1 MTAVFI
7 AALSCAIWL
16 YLLSA
21 RAGFWRAKQRD
32 DASLSASPE
41 DIVWPRVVAIIPARN
56 EASVVGETIGTL
68 LRQNYR
74 GAFTVIVVDDHSS
87 DDTAAVARR
96 VAAAAGA
103 SARVTV
109 LAAPMLPDGWTG
121 KLWAVQHGIGHV
133 QTLSEL
139 PDYLLLTDAD
149 IRYADDSLTELVRRA
164 VCERLVL
171 TSLMARLRCVSLAER
186 AFMPAF
192 VFFFQML
199 YPFSWVSRPDRTT
212 AAAAGGCMLVRR
224 RSLEAAGGIEAIRG
238 ELIDDCALAR
248 LLKPHGAIWLGL
260 TQRVCSVRAYRSMG
274 DIRRMIARC
283 AYAQLRFSPW
293 RLAVATVAMIVTYLA
308 PPVLALLGSGTAQ
321 LLGALAWVQMGIA
334 SQPILR
340 LYRVSPLWA
349 LAFPAIAGAYLVF
362 TLDSA
367 WQHLR
372 GTGGEWKGRTHRRT
386 SSHEIPGHGN

>member
-16 YLLSA
+16 YLLCA
-21 RAGFWRAKQRD
+21 RGGFWRAKQRD
-32 DASLSASPE
+32 DASLSAFPE

-96 VAAAAGA
+96 AAAAAGA

-121 KLWAVQHGIGHV
+121 KLWAVQHGIEHV
-133 QTLSEL
+133 QTLSEF

-164 VCERLVL
+164 VCEHLVL

-199 YPFSWVSRPDRTT
+199 YPFPWVSRPDRTT

-238 ELIDDCALAR
+238 ELPRID
-248 LLKPHGAIWLGL
+248 LKQPLDWE
-260 TQRVCSVRAYRSMG
+260 R
-274 DIRRMIARC
+274 IA
-283 AYAQLRFSPW
+283 AA
-293 RLAVATVAMIVTYLA
+293 
-308 PPVLALLGSGTAQ
+308 
-321 LLGALAWVQMGIA
+321 
-334 SQPILR
+334 
-340 LYRVSPLWA
+340 
-349 LAFPAIAGAYLVF
+349 
-362 TLDSA
+362 
-367 WQHLR
+367 
-372 GTGGEWKGRTHRRT
+372 E
-386 SSHEIPGHGN
+386 